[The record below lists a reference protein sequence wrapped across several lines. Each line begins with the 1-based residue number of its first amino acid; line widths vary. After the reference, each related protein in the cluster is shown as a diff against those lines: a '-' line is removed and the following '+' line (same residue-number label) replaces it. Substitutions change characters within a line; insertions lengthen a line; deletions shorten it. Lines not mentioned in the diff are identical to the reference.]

1 MYLAVVAHCHYGAE
15 CVKDWRGVVLMGC
28 STWEVSRVSDKV
40 WLWGLTIPSVSER
53 ARVSA

>member
-1 MYLAVVAHCHYGAE
+1 MDLAVVAHCHYGAE

-40 WLWGLTIPSVSER
+40 WLWGLTIPSGV
-53 ARVSA
+53 